1 MKTWVRKTLS
11 VGILAAG
18 ALLLAPGA
26 AHAGGHGPGT
36 AQVTGANNGIL
47 NGTQIAVPINVP
59 INVCGNSLGILG
71 EANATGVCANRT
83 EGAQDIQATGA
94 NNGILNGTQVLVP
107 ITVPVNAVGNSAAV
121 LGGANATGVGV
132 NGARGRKTESA
143 HTTEGFGPGF
153 AQVTGANNGILNG
166 TQIGV
171 PINIPINVCGNSLA
185 LLGEANSH
193 ALCANDVF
201 TGNRGKGWKRE
212 SGHVTEGAQGG
223 PGFVQATG
231 DNNGILNG
239 TQIGVPINIPIN
251 VCGNSLGILGQANSA
266 ALCAND
272 VIDDPWGW
280 GGGNGHGNGGHGN
293 GHGNGGH
300 GNGGQNA
307 GDNGDNG
314 DGSYLG
320 DNGSKPGNGGGSGG
334 YGNGGGSG
342 GYGNGNGA
350 GSGGYGNGNGAGN
363 GGYSH
368 GGGATKPT
376 TGSGSDATGGRE
388 SLPVSNLTDTV
399 GGLGLLDSLR

>member
-18 ALLLAPGA
+18 ALLFAPGA
-26 AHAGGHGPGT
+26 AHAGGHGTGT

-71 EANATGVCANRT
+71 AASSTAVCANRT

-121 LGGANATGVGV
+121 LGAANATGVGV
-132 NGARGRKTESA
+132 NGVRGRKAESA

-171 PINIPINVCGNSLA
+171 PINIPINVCGNA
-185 LLGEANSH
+185 LGVLGAANAT
-193 ALCANDVF
+193 ALCAN
-201 TGNRGKGWKRE
+201 
-212 SGHVTEGAQGG
+212 GG
-223 PGFVQATG
+223 
-231 DNNGILNG
+231 
-239 TQIGVPINIPIN
+239 
-251 VCGNSLGILGQANSA
+251 
-266 ALCAND
+266 
-272 VIDDPWGW
+272 DDPWGW
-280 GGGNGHGNGGHGN
+280 GIGHGNGGHGH
-293 GHGNGGH
+293 GHGHGH

-314 DGSYLG
+314 GGSYLG
-320 DNGSKPGNGGGSGG
+320 DNGSKPGNGGGNGG
-334 YGNGGGSG
+334 YGNGAGNG
-342 GYGNGNGA
+342 GNGNGA
-350 GSGGYGNGNGAGN
+350 GDGGYGNGNGAGN

-368 GGGATKPT
+368 GGGATKPA
-376 TGSGSDATGGRE
+376 TGSGSDSTGGRE
-388 SLPVSNLTDTV
+388 SLPVSNVTDAV

>member
-18 ALLLAPGA
+18 ALLFAPGA
-26 AHAGGHGPGT
+26 AHAGGHGTGT

-71 EANATGVCANRT
+71 AASSTAICANRT
-83 EGAQDIQATGA
+83 EGARDVQATGA

-107 ITVPVNAVGNSAAV
+107 INVPVNAVGNSAAV
-121 LGGANATGVGV
+121 LGAANATGVGV
-132 NGARGRKTESA
+132 NNVGGRKAESA
-143 HTTEGFGPGF
+143 HTTEGAQGFGPGF

-171 PINIPINVCGNSLA
+171 PINVPINVCGNSLA
-185 LLGEANSH
+185 LLGAADSH
-193 ALCANDVF
+193 ALCANDSVF
-201 TGNRGKGWKRE
+201 GHRGKGWHRE
-212 SGHVTEGAQGG
+212 SGHATEGAADG
-223 PGFVQATG
+223 PGFLQATG
-231 DNNGILNG
+231 ANNGILNG
-239 TQIGVPINIPIN
+239 TQIGVPINVPIN

-266 ALCAND
+266 ALCANG
-272 VIDDPWGW
+272 VGDDSWGW
-280 GGGNGHGNGGHGN
+280 GGGHGNGGNGHHGHGHGNG
-293 GHGNGGH
+293 

-307 GDNGDNG
+307 GDNGGNG
-314 DGSYLG
+314 GGNYLG
-320 DNGSKPGNGGGSGG
+320 DNGSKPGD
-334 YGNGGGSG
+334 G

-350 GSGGYGNGNGAGN
+350 GDGGYGNGDGAGD

-368 GGGATKPT
+368 GGGATKPA
-376 TGSGSDATGGRE
+376 TGSGSDSTGGRE
-388 SLPVSNLTDTV
+388 SLPVSNLTDSV

>member
-18 ALLLAPGA
+18 ALLFAPGA
-26 AHAGGHGPGT
+26 AHAGGHGNGGGSGF

-47 NGTQIAVPINVP
+47 NGTQIGVPINVP

-71 EANATGVCANRT
+71 EANATAICANRT
-83 EGAQDIQATGA
+83 EGARDVQATGA

-107 ITVPVNAVGNSAAV
+107 INVPVNAVGNSAAV
-121 LGGANATGVGV
+121 LGAANSTGVGV
-132 NGARGRKTESA
+132 NGARGRKAESA

-185 LLGEANSH
+185 LLGAANSR
-193 ALCANDVF
+193 AICGNDVF
-201 TGNRGKGWKRE
+201 AGHRGNGWMRE
-212 SGHVTEGAQGG
+212 SGHTTEGAQGG

-231 DNNGILNG
+231 ANNGILNG

-251 VCGNSLGILGQANSA
+251 VCGNSLGVLGEANSA

-272 VIDDPWGW
+272 VSDDPWGW
-280 GGGNGHGNGGHGN
+280 GGGHGNGGHGHGHG
-293 GHGNGGH
+293 GHGNG
-300 GNGGQNA
+300 GGQNA

-320 DNGSKPGNGGGSGG
+320 DNGSKPGNGGGNDG
-334 YGNGGGSG
+334 YGHGNGGGNS
-342 GYGNGNGA
+342 GYGHDNGG
-350 GSGGYGNGNGAGN
+350 GN

-368 GGGATKPT
+368 GGGATKPA
-376 TGSGSDATGGRE
+376 TGSDSDAKGGRE
-388 SLPVSNLTDTV
+388 SLPVSNLTDSV
-399 GGLGLLDSLR
+399 SGLSLLDSLR

>member
-47 NGTQIAVPINVP
+47 NGTQ
-59 INVCGNSLGILG
+59 
-71 EANATGVCANRT
+71 
-83 EGAQDIQATGA
+83 
-94 NNGILNGTQVLVP
+94 VLVP

-121 LGGANATGVGV
+121 LGAANATGVGV
-132 NGARGRKTESA
+132 NGARGRKAESA

-193 ALCANDVF
+193 ALCGNNVF
-201 TGNRGKGWKRE
+201 TAHRGKGWKRE

-223 PGFVQATG
+223 PGFLQATG

-239 TQIGVPINIPIN
+239 TQIGVPINVPIN
-251 VCGNSLGILGQANSA
+251 VCGNSLGILGEANSA
-266 ALCAND
+266 ALCANN
-272 VIDDPWGW
+272 VFDDPWGW
-280 GGGNGHGNGGHGN
+280 GGGNGGHGNGNGGH

-314 DGSYLG
+314 GGSYLG
-320 DNGSKPGNGGGSGG
+320 DNGSKPGSGAGNGG
-334 YGNGGGSG
+334 YGNGA
-342 GYGNGNGA
+342 GN
-350 GSGGYGNGNGAGN
+350 GGYGNGNGAGN

-368 GGGATKPT
+368 GGGATKPA
-376 TGSGSDATGGRE
+376 TGSGSDSTGGRE

>member
-18 ALLLAPGA
+18 ALLFAPGA

-107 ITVPVNAVGNSAAV
+107 INVPVNAVGNSAAV
-121 LGGANATGVGV
+121 LGAANATGVGV
-132 NGARGRKTESA
+132 NGGRGRKTESA
-143 HTTEGFGPGF
+143 HTTEGAQGWGPGF

-171 PINIPINVCGNSLA
+171 PINVPINVCGNSLA
-185 LLGEANSH
+185 LLGAADSH
-193 ALCANDVF
+193 ALCANDSVF
-201 TGNRGKGWKRE
+201 GHRGKGWKRE

-251 VCGNSLGILGQANSA
+251 VCGNSLGILGEANSA
-266 ALCAND
+266 ALCANN
-272 VIDDPWGW
+272 VFDDPWGW
-280 GGGNGHGNGGHGN
+280 GGGNGGHGHGNGGHGN

-300 GNGGQNA
+300 GDGGQNA

-320 DNGSKPGNGGGSGG
+320 DNGSKPGNGGG
-334 YGNGGGSG
+334 N
-342 GYGNGNGA
+342 
-350 GSGGYGNGNGAGN
+350 GGYGNGNGAGN
-363 GGYSH
+363 GGYGNGGGNDGYSH
-368 GGGATKPT
+368 GGGATKPA

-399 GGLGLLDSLR
+399 SGLSLLDSLR

>member
-18 ALLLAPGA
+18 ALLFAPGA
-26 AHAGGHGPGT
+26 AHAGGHGTGT

-71 EANATGVCANRT
+71 AASSTAVCANRT

-121 LGGANATGVGV
+121 LGAANATGVGV
-132 NGARGRKTESA
+132 NGVRGRKAESA

-171 PINIPINVCGNSLA
+171 PINIPINLCGNSLA

-193 ALCANDVF
+193 ALCANNVF
-201 TGNRGKGWKRE
+201 GVHRGKGWMRE

-223 PGFVQATG
+223 PDFVQATG

-251 VCGNSLGILGQANSA
+251 VCGNALGVLGAANA
-266 ALCAND
+266 TALCANGG
-272 VIDDPWGW
+272 DDPWGW
-280 GGGNGHGNGGHGN
+280 GLGHGNGGHGH
-293 GHGNGGH
+293 GHGHGH

-314 DGSYLG
+314 GGSYLG
-320 DNGSKPGNGGGSGG
+320 DNGSKPGNGGGNGG
-334 YGNGGGSG
+334 YGDGAGNG

-350 GSGGYGNGNGAGN
+350 GDGGYDNGNGAGN

-368 GGGATKPT
+368 GGGATKPA
-376 TGSGSDATGGRE
+376 TGSGSDSTGGRE
-388 SLPVSNLTDTV
+388 ALPVSNVTDAV
-399 GGLGLLDSLR
+399 GGLGLLDSLH